1 MEEAIYTQLIARL
14 KSADALAY
22 YTAESVNAPKTYEW
36 FTNQVEQ
43 ALAAVSE
50 ENNNAPFDC
59 PALFFE
65 FAPTEYTKGNT
76 IQQDAKGEFTIH
88 LAQFNFVDGR
98 EGALTHADF
107 KVLLAY
113 ADIIIDLLSGY
124 RLTCTATPIL
134 ASIERDH
141 TGRALLCDKIKFTW
155 SGRRTR
161 AGIPVA
167 P

>member
-1 MEEAIYTQLIARL
+1 MEEAIYTDAIARL

-22 YTAESVNAPKTYEW
+22 YTTKLVDAPKTYEW
-36 FTNQVEQ
+36 FQNQIEQ
-43 ALAAVSE
+43 ALG
-50 ENNNAPFDC
+50 ENVKVCPFDC
-59 PALFFE
+59 PAIFFE

-76 IQQDAKGEFTIH
+76 IQQDAKGEFTLH

-113 ADIIIDLLSGY
+113 ADVIIDLLSGY

-161 AGIPVA
+161 AGVPVA